1 MFCLP
6 IQISPTEFALY
17 IFLQDENLERMRQYD
32 PAEVKMAHLGDAFKG
47 ALRLKEILIGWAS
60 EEDFERVMEL
70 CQRGEPKEALRHL
83 TRGFRYRTDQG
94 DHDGPYLSF
103 KPMKGKPS

>member
-6 IQISPTEFALY
+6 FQTSPTEFTVFV
-17 IFLQDENLERMRQYD
+17 FLQEENIARMREYD
-32 PAEVKMAHLGDAFKG
+32 PAEVITTRLGGEFQK
-47 ALRLKEILIGWAS
+47 LRLSEIVIGFAT

-83 TRGFRYRTDQG
+83 TRGFRYRPDQG
-94 DHDGPYLSF
+94 DRDGPYLSV
-103 KPMKGKPS
+103 KPGGGKPS